1 MEEHLICPWC
11 LTEIVWDEEIG
22 PETHCPH
29 CDNELSAYRTIELG
43 YDEDEVEADE
53 HERSVQ
59 ALKIN
64 DTRRAAKQNG
74 EFEQDE
80 WSEDEAAEEEEDDY
94 SDDPNHKR
102 WLEQGDGYRSADTAR
117 FAVEETIQRVLD
129 DQEEIPECPVCRSY
143 MIEAGVQTVGDQQ
156 FEPRIAPSLGGH
168 VLTTP
173 FKLSLYVCPACYHTS
188 SLLSLADR
196 EQMTKRLTPNE

>member
-22 PETHCPH
+22 PETSCPH

-53 HERSVQ
+53 HERAVQ

-64 DTRRAAKQNG
+64 DAHRAAKQYDSSSKQEG
-74 EFEQDE
+74 
-80 WSEDEAAEEEEDDY
+80 WAEDELEEEQEEA
-94 SDDPNHKR
+94 SADPDHKS
-102 WLEQGDGYRSADTAR
+102 WLNEADGYRNADTAR
-117 FAVEETIQRVLD
+117 FAVEETVQRVLD
-129 DQEEIPECPVCRSY
+129 DQDELPECPVCRSY
-143 MIEAGVQTVGDQQ
+143 MIEAGEQLVGEQQ
-156 FEPRIAPSLGGH
+156 FESRIAPSLRGP

-173 FKLSLYVCPACYHTS
+173 FKLILYVCPACYHTS
-188 SLLSLADR
+188 SLLSPSDR
-196 EQMTKRLTPNE
+196 ERMLSRLTPEE

>member
-64 DTRRAAKQNG
+64 DARRAASQNG
-74 EFEQDE
+74 ELEQDE
-80 WSEDEAAEEEEDDY
+80 WSEDEASEVEEDDY

-102 WLEQGDGYRSADTAR
+102 WLEQGDGYRKADSAR

-129 DQEEIPECPVCRSY
+129 DQDEVPECPVCRSY
-143 MIEAGVQTVGDQQ
+143 MIEAGIQTLGDQQ
-156 FEPRIAPSLGGH
+156 FEARIAPSLGGP

-188 SLLSLADR
+188 SLLSLGDR
-196 EQMTKRLTPNE
+196 EQMIKRLTPDE

>member
-22 PETHCPH
+22 PESHCPH

-43 YDEDEVEADE
+43 YDEDEVEEDE

-64 DTRRAAKQNG
+64 DSRRAAKNG
-74 EFEQDE
+74 AFEQDE
-80 WSEDEAAEEEEDDY
+80 WSEDEAAEEEEEDD

-102 WLEQGDGYRSADTAR
+102 WLEQGDGYRSADSAR

-129 DQEEIPECPVCRSY
+129 DQDEVPECPVCRSY
-143 MIEAGVQTVGDQQ
+143 MIEAGVQMVGDQN
-156 FEPRIAPSLGGH
+156 FESRIAPSLGGP

-173 FKLSLYVCPACYHTS
+173 FKLSMYVCPACYHTS
-188 SLLSLADR
+188 SMLSLSDR
-196 EQMTKRLTPNE
+196 EQMIKRLTPKE

>member
-22 PETHCPH
+22 PESHCPH

-43 YDEDEVEADE
+43 YDEEEVEEDE

-64 DTRRAAKQNG
+64 DAHRAAKQASG
-74 EFEQDE
+74 EEE
-80 WSEDEAAEEEEDDY
+80 EEPEEEEEEEEDD

-102 WLEQGDGYRSADTAR
+102 WLEEGDGYRRADTAR
-117 FAVEETIQRVLD
+117 FAVEETVQRILD
-129 DQEEIPECPVCRSY
+129 DQDEVPECPVCREY
-143 MIEAGVQTVGDQQ
+143 MIEAGVQVMNDPH
-156 FEPRIAPSLGGH
+156 FESRIAPSLGEA
-168 VLTTP
+168 VVATP
-173 FKLSLYVCPACYHTS
+173 FQLTLYVCPACYHTS
-188 SLLSLADR
+188 SMLSHGDR
-196 EQMTKRLTPNE
+196 EQMIKRLTPRD